1 MIIYY
6 ERYVVIQPGEA
17 KNVDGEAVN
26 KMDFLTEEEY
36 IAIMESLPA
45 DNQFLDDADERKFIA
60 KMGAECLIE
69 LLSRID
75 LEELSYELRH
85 KANNE
90 TSKQRKTE
98 ALKRLQAVESFREGN
113 ERKENLPEWMVVKVI
128 PVIPPELRPLV
139 PLDGGRFATSDLNDL
154 YRLSLIHI

>member
-17 KNVDGEAVN
+17 KNSEGEPIN

-36 IAIMESLPA
+36 LSIMETLPA
-45 DNQFLDDADERKFIA
+45 DNQFLDDSDEKKFIA

-75 LEELSYELRH
+75 LEELSYEL
-85 KANNE
+85 
-90 TSKQRKTE
+90 
-98 ALKRLQAVESFREGN
+98 
-113 ERKENLPEWMVVKVI
+113 
-128 PVIPPELRPLV
+128 
-139 PLDGGRFATSDLNDL
+139 
-154 YRLSLIHI
+154 LSLIHI

>member
-1 MIIYY
+1 MPNKIGYLLGLPSKKLDMIIYY
-6 ERYVVIQPGEA
+6 ERHVVIQPGEA
-17 KNVDGEAVN
+17 KNSEGEPVN

-36 IAIMESLPA
+36 LTIMETLPA
-45 DNQFLDDADERKFIA
+45 DNQFLDDSDEKKFIA

-98 ALKRLQAVESFREGN
+98 ALKRLQVVESFKDGN

-128 PVIPPELRPLV
+128 PVIPPEL
-139 PLDGGRFATSDLNDL
+139 
-154 YRLSLIHI
+154 LSLIHI